1 MIGIYIYRNTINQK
15 VYIGQSTNIDRRIKE
30 HNLRA
35 YQESSTEYNSL
46 LCKAIRKHGL
56 ENFEI
61 KVLKTCSKD
70 ELDSLEQYYIKYYN
84 SYLKECGYN
93 MTMGGNSNGKRK
105 LTYEQLE
112 ELTSELINTRIP
124 QKDLAEKY
132 GVTDQTISDINVG
145 KYYSRELDYPL
156 RKSAKTYCIEC
167 GVEITKGCNYCV
179 KCSHLHQQVSDRPSA
194 KQLAEEIVSSSFCA
208 VGRKYGVSD
217 NAIRKWCIA
226 YNIPTKKQE
235 LKDWLTN
242 N

>member
-1 MIGIYIYRNTINQK
+1 MIGIYIYRNKINQK
-15 VYIGQSTNIDRRIKE
+15 VYIGQSTNIERRIKE

-35 YQESSTEYNSL
+35 YQESSAEYNSL
-46 LCKAIRKHGL
+46 LCKAIRKYGL

-61 KVLKTCSKD
+61 KVLKTCSAN
-70 ELDSLEQYYIKYYN
+70 ELDHLEQYYIKYYN
-84 SYLKECGYN
+84 SYLKEYGYN

-112 ELTSELINTRIP
+112 ELTYELINTRIS
-124 QKDLAEKY
+124 QKALAEKY

-156 RKSAKTYCIEC
+156 RKAIKTYCMEC
-167 GVEITKGCNYCV
+167 GVEITKGCNYCI
-179 KCSHLHQQVSDRPSA
+179 KCAHLHQQVVGRPSA
-194 KQLAEEIVSSSFCA
+194 QQLAEEIVSSSFCA

-226 YNIPTKKQE
+226 YNLPTKKQE
-235 LKDWLTN
+235 LREWLEN